1 MPKPRLS
8 SSTRASRALLFS
20 PVLLL
25 IILAAHAPAL
35 AQRAARAGGT
45 TAEQKTAR
53 HFESIKAEPLEL
65 YMFLR
70 QMPKGADLH
79 NHMTGSIYAESYV
92 KWAAE
97 AGLCVDRKS
106 LLLSDGPCDDASGRP
121 AASAA
126 MTDGVLYRS
135 MIDAWSMRNSDYAGQ
150 SGHDQ
155 FFDSFG
161 KFGPAGYNRYG
172 DMLAE
177 VTSRAAAG
185 RVGYMELMLTPD
197 NGKSRDLGRQLK
209 WPDGDASA
217 SPAELAK
224 IMEQM
229 RQELLRL
236 GISQAVREGQNTLNM
251 MEARRRELLKCDD
264 PEKADPGCGV
274 TVRYIFQIARGNP
287 PAQAFAQMVAA
298 MEMAL
303 VEPRLVAL
311 NLVQAE
317 DSLPSMTYFPV
328 QMLMLDYLHS
338 VYPKANITLHAG
350 ELAPGLVPP
359 DGLRFHVRDSVRK
372 GHAKRIG
379 HGVDVAYEDDPVG
392 LLREMSEKRVMV
404 EVCLTSNDAILR
416 VRGKQHPLPLYLK
429 FGVPVALATDDEGV
443 SRSEMTREFLKAVED
458 HGLGYVQLKTMART
472 SLEHAFVGGASIWK
486 DSGRWLP
493 VKECQSDRAGNG
505 SLSGGCQRFLNGS
518 EKARLQWALERSFA
532 DFEKKY

>member
-8 SSTRASRALLFS
+8 LPAGAARALFFS
-20 PVLLL
+20 PLLLL
-25 IILAAHAPAL
+25 IILAARPPAL
-35 AQRAARAGGT
+35 AQRA
-45 TAEQKTAR
+45 TASTPEQKTAR

-79 NHMTGSIYAESYV
+79 NHMTGSVYAESYV
-92 KWAAE
+92 RWAAE
-97 AGLCVDRKS
+97 AGMCVDRKTM
-106 LLLSDGPCDDASGRP
+106 LLFNGPCDEASGRP
-121 AASAA
+121 AASTA

-135 MIDAWSMRNSDYAGQ
+135 MIDAWSMRNSEYAGQ

-161 KFGPAGYNRYG
+161 KFGLAGNNRYG

-177 VTSRAAAG
+177 VTARAASG
-185 RVGYMELMLTPD
+185 RVAYMELMLTPD

-209 WPDGDASA
+209 WPDGAADA

-224 IMEQM
+224 VMEQM

-236 GISQAVREGQNTLNM
+236 GISQAVREGQNTLNI
-251 MEARRRELLKCDD
+251 MEARRKELLKCDD
-264 PEKADPGCGV
+264 PNKAAPGCGV
-274 TVRYIFQIARGNP
+274 TVRYIFQIARANP

-317 DSLPSMTYFPV
+317 DSLPSMTYFPL
-328 QMLMLDYLHS
+328 QMLMLDYLNS
-338 VYPKANITLHAG
+338 VYPKVNITLHAG

-379 HGVDVAYEDDPVG
+379 HGVAVAYEDDPVG

-404 EVCLTSNDAILR
+404 EICLSSNDGILG

-443 SRSEMTREFLKAVED
+443 SRSEMTREFVKAVED
-458 HGLGYVQLKTMART
+458 HGLGYVQLKAMART
-472 SLEHAFVGGASIWK
+472 SLEHAFVEGASLWK
-486 DSGRWLP
+486 DAGRWLP
-493 VKECQSDRAGNG
+493 VSECKSDRAGDG
-505 SLSGGCQRFLNGS
+505 SPSGECQRFLKGN
-518 EKARLQWALERSFA
+518 EKARLQWALEGSFA
-532 DFEKKY
+532 DFEKKH